1 MLDIHSEKA
10 TLTKVTIDTIIH
22 CIVSINHAQRAIMNK
37 IMTKHAQVFDPREN
51 SRNELRN
58 DQLRLQVLFT
68 MSTLLLRVLPE
79 HHINQAH
86 EGKRFWLG
94 MPTALHYTTLKRI
107 LQIPG
112 SACVFFFLEPH
123 IIFP

>member
-68 MSTLLLRVLPE
+68 MSMRLQVLFTMSTLLLRVLPE
-79 HHINQAH
+79 H
-86 EGKRFWLG
+86 KS
-94 MPTALHYTTLKRI
+94 P
-107 LQIPG
+107 
-112 SACVFFFLEPH
+112 
-123 IIFP
+123 